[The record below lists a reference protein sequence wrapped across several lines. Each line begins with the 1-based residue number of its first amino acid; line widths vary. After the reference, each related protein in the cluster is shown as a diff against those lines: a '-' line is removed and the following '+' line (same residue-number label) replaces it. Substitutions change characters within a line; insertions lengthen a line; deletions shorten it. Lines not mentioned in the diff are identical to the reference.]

1 MDFRLP
7 ELGEGV
13 YEAELVSWHVK
24 PGATVVSGQN
34 LMEVLTDKATMEV
47 PAPFAGTIGAL
58 RVEVGATLKV
68 GEVILEYQPVGA
80 AQTSTEPAGKKQ
92 PASTSAGPAAKSKA
106 KHPPADPVG
115 APVAKPAGLGVYVN
129 GNPPLPKTAPANV
142 QAAPSVRYMA
152 RKLGID
158 LAQMQG
164 SGPGG
169 RILLDDLTQRIQK
182 VQPGPAAPEE
192 HPEFGVAGTRIKLK
206 GVRRK
211 IAEHMVAAKRAIPHY
226 SYVDEFDATALVQL
240 REALKS
246 DFATAGNKLT
256 YLAFAVKAVAAA
268 LKEVPIVNSS
278 LEEEAGEI
286 VLHAHYHIGIAVST
300 PGGLVVPVIR
310 DADQKDLAQVAAD
323 IDRLSNQAR
332 AGRIRLQDIQGGTF
346 TVTSIGNV
354 GGLFSTPII
363 HQPQVGILGLGKIV
377 RRPIYDEAGAIRP
390 AQMQF
395 LSFSFDH
402 RIVDG
407 AVGAA
412 FGNAVIKRLRQ
423 PARLL
428 LPGGSL
434 TARR

>member
-13 YEAELVSWHVK
+13 YEAELVSWHIK
-24 PGATVVSGQN
+24 PGAAVVSGQN

-47 PAPFAGTIGAL
+47 PAPFSGTIGEL

-68 GEVILEYQPVGA
+68 GEVVLDYQPAGA
-80 AQTSTEPAGKKQ
+80 AQTSAEPASKKQ
-92 PASTSAGPAAKSKA
+92 PTSGAVTSTSKSKPKPSPVA
-106 KHPPADPVG
+106 PVG
-115 APVAKPAGLGVYVN
+115 VAVTKSAGAGAHVN
-129 GNPPLPKTAPANV
+129 GNPPLPKAASASV

-169 RILLDDLTQRIQK
+169 RILIDDLTQRIQK
-182 VQPGPAAPEE
+182 VQPGAAAPEE

-206 GVRRK
+206 GLRRK

-226 SYVDEFDATALVQL
+226 SYVDEFDATPLTQL
-240 REALKS
+240 RNGLKP
-246 DFATAGNKLT
+246 DFAAAGIKLT

-278 LEEEAGEI
+278 LDEEAGEI
-286 VLHAHYHIGIAVST
+286 ILHAHYHVGIAVST
-300 PGGLVVPVIR
+300 PGGLVVPVIH
-310 DADQKDLAQVAAD
+310 DADQKDLAQVAAE
-323 IDRLSNQAR
+323 IDRLSSQAR
-332 AGRIRLQDIQGGTF
+332 AGKIQLQDIQGGTF

-363 HQPQVGILGLGKIV
+363 HQPQVGILGLGKMV
-377 RRPIYDEAGAIRP
+377 RRPVYDEAGAIRP
-390 AQMQF
+390 AEMQF

-428 LPGGSL
+428 LPGSL
-434 TARR
+434 TNRK

>member
-24 PGATVVSGQN
+24 PGATVVSGQI

-47 PAPFAGTIGAL
+47 PAPFAGSIGAL
-58 RVEVGATLKV
+58 RVEAGATLKV
-68 GEVILEYQPVGA
+68 GEVVLEYQPAGA
-80 AQTSTEPAGKKQ
+80 AQASAEPAAKKQ
-92 PASTSAGPAAKSKA
+92 SASTSASPESRTKVKSSPAEAVGLAAAKSA
-106 KHPPADPVG
+106 GNG
-115 APVAKPAGLGVYVN
+115 AHAN
-129 GNPPLPKTAPANV
+129 GNPPAPKVASISV

-158 LAQMQG
+158 LAQMHG

-169 RILLDDLTQRIQK
+169 RILLDDLTQQIQK
-182 VQPGPAAPEE
+182 VQPGAAAPEE
-192 HPEFGVAGTRIKLK
+192 RPEFGVAGTRIKLK
-206 GVRRK
+206 GLRRK
-211 IAEHMVAAKRAIPHY
+211 IAEHMVAAKKAIPHY
-226 SYVDEFDATALVQL
+226 SYVDEFDATPLVQL
-240 REALKS
+240 RDALKS
-246 DFATAGNKLT
+246 DFAAAGIKLT

-268 LKEVPIVNSS
+268 LKEVPIINSS
-278 LEEEAGEI
+278 LEDEVGEI

-300 PGGLVVPVIR
+300 PGGLVVPVIH
-310 DADQKDLAQVAAD
+310 DADQKDLSQVAAE
-323 IDRLSNQAR
+323 IDRLSSQAR
-332 AGRIRLQDIQGGTF
+332 AGKIQLQDIQGGTF
-346 TVTSIGNV
+346 TLTSIGNV

-363 HQPQVGILGLGKIV
+363 HQPQVGILGLGKMV
-377 RRPIYDEAGAIRP
+377 RRPVYDDAGALRP
-390 AQMQF
+390 ADMQF

-407 AVGAA
+407 AVGAV

-428 LPGGSL
+428 LPGNSPR
-434 TARR
+434 AN

>member
-13 YEAELVSWHVK
+13 YEAELVSWHIK

-47 PAPFAGTIGAL
+47 PAPFSGTIGEL

-68 GEVILEYQPVGA
+68 GEVVLEYQPAGA
-80 AQTSTEPAGKKQ
+80 VPTSAEPASKRQ
-92 PASTSAGPAAKSKA
+92 PESTVPAAKARA
-106 KHPPADPVG
+106 KRSPADTVG
-115 APVAKPAGLGVYVN
+115 VAVAKSAGIGVHVN
-129 GNPPLPKTAPANV
+129 GNPPLPKATSANV

-152 RKLGID
+152 RRLGID
-158 LAQMQG
+158 LAQMHG

-169 RILLDDLTQRIQK
+169 RILIEDLTQRIQK

-206 GVRRK
+206 GLRRK

-226 SYVDEFDATALVQL
+226 SYVDEFDATPLVQL
-240 REALKS
+240 RDALKPDLAAS
-246 DFATAGNKLT
+246 GIKLT

-300 PGGLVVPVIR
+300 PGGLVVPVIH
-310 DADQKDLAQVAAD
+310 DADQKDLSQVAVE
-323 IDRLSNQAR
+323 IDRLSSQAR
-332 AGRIRLQDIQGGTF
+332 AGKIQLQDIQGGTF

-363 HQPQVGILGLGKIV
+363 HQPQVGILGLGKLV
-377 RRPIYDEAGAIRP
+377 RRPVYDDAGAIRP
-390 AQMQF
+390 AEMQF

-428 LPGGSL
+428 LPANSL
-434 TARR
+434 TGPRQ